1 MKERNK
7 SQYRRREKMSGSKN
21 SKRDTK
27 MSWGVKGKKVQQK
40 EYQNNAKEEGERD
53 SKTYTKTIYNK
64 LYTKMS
70 ITKQKTK
77 RFGY

>member
-40 EYQNNAKEEGERD
+40 EYQNVRKEEGERD

>member
-27 MSWGVKGKKVQQK
+27 MSWGVKGKNGQQK
-40 EYQNNAKEEGERD
+40 EYQNVRKEEGERD